1 MKTRLL
7 SALMALCLMLSL
19 LPVNALADSSI
30 KTTYPVEGGNIYFNP
45 QTGQITGADYSI
57 TAADIPAQIGGAA
70 VSGIMSSAFGDD
82 GIETVG
88 IIKAFQV
95 FAVNAFGL
103 AVVTGRIG
111 AECPAWMQ

>member
-1 MKTRLL
+1 MKEKGNQRGAQGLEAWGNARFPGENRLCRFVKPIERC
-7 SALMALCLMLSL
+7 SQRASL
-19 LPVNALADSSI
+19 KMRA
-30 KTTYPVEGGNIYFNP
+30 
-45 QTGQITGADYSI
+45 
-57 TAADIPAQIGGAA
+57 
-70 VSGIMSSAFGDD
+70 SGTDAGCGRCSAFGDD

-88 IIKAFQV
+88 IIKVFQV